1 KGVKGGRGR
10 DDDDFVTAVLE
21 AGTHAQVLFFTDT
34 GRVFRRRVFELPQGR
49 REAPG
54 KALINFLD
62 LKDGEIVLEMV
73 SYREDE
79 VGEDHYIVTATAKG
93 YIKRT
98 SLSEFANI
106 RATGLIAVS
115 IDEDD
120 RLIGVRFTNG
130 KQHLL
135 LSSANG
141 MAIRFDENQV
151 RPMGRN
157 ARGVRGMALRE
168 NDHVVAMNTLE
179 ADAAWDVLTLCQ
191 NGYGKRT
198 PTAEYRTQ
206 SRAGLG
212 LITIKVTNRNGP
224 VVGNVLVKPDHQ
236 LIVVTSRGKV

>member
-1 KGVKGGRGR
+1 
-10 DDDDFVTAVLE
+10 VL
-21 AGTHAQVLFFTDT
+21 
-34 GRVFRRRVFELPQGR
+34 ELPQGR

-62 LKDGEIVLEMV
+62 LKEGEIVLEMV
-73 SYREDE
+73 PYREDE
-79 VGEDHYIVTATAKG
+79 VGEDHYIVTATSKG

-120 RLIGVRFTNG
+120 RLIGVRFTDG

-135 LSSANG
+135 LSSAHG
-141 MAIRFDENQV
+141 MPIRFDENQV

-157 ARGVRGMALRE
+157 ARGVRGMSLRE
-168 NDHVVAMNTLE
+168 NDKVVAMNNLE
-179 ADAAWDVLTLCQ
+179 GDASWDILTVCQ

-198 PTAEYRTQ
+198 
-206 SRAGLG
+206 
-212 LITIKVTNRNGP
+212 
-224 VVGNVLVKPDHQ
+224 
-236 LIVVTSRGKV
+236 